1 LNKQLP
7 KINFEVY
14 FMLKIKN
21 RVMATTIAT
30 VGLLAVA
37 APASLLTPAAEAA
50 AVSTVTV
57 KQSVSGNLIA
67 DRYDDDY
74 EYSERHGR
82 HIYKGRHRR
91 HHHKNYQ
98 YSSSYQTPAVI
109 YNKPVGLYAPPPQVI
124 YAPAPQEKRCVRT
137 LYSTIC
143 N

>member
-7 KINFEVY
+7 KINFEVH
-14 FMLKIKN
+14 FMLTIKN
-21 RVMATTIAT
+21 RLMATAA
-30 VGLLAVA
+30 LLAVA
-37 APASLLTPAAEAA
+37 TPAFLLTPAAEAA
-50 AVSTVTV
+50 AVSTVVV

-67 DRYDDDY
+67 DRYDNDY

-82 HIYKGRHRR
+82 YINRGRHRR
-91 HHHKNYQ
+91 HHNKSYQ
-98 YSSSYQTPAVI
+98 YNGSYQTPVVI

-124 YAPAPQEKRCVRT
+124 YAPAPQERRCVRT

>member
-1 LNKQLP
+1 
-7 KINFEVY
+7 
-14 FMLKIKN
+14 MLTIKN
-21 RVMATTIAT
+21 RVMAATIAT

-37 APASLLTPAAEAA
+37 APAFLLTPAAEAA

-57 KQSVSGNLIA
+57 KQSVSSNLIA

-82 HIYKGRHRR
+82 HIKRGRHRR
-91 HHHKNYQ
+91 HHHKYYK
-98 YSSSYQTPAVI
+98 YSNSYQTPTVI

-124 YAPAPQEKRCVRT
+124 YAPAPQERRCVRT

>member
-1 LNKQLP
+1 
-7 KINFEVY
+7 
-14 FMLKIKN
+14 MLTIKN
-21 RVMATTIAT
+21 RVIATTIST
-30 VGLLAVA
+30 VALLAVA
-37 APASLLTPAAEAA
+37 APAFLLTPSAEA
-50 AVSTVTV
+50 AVSTITV

-82 HIYKGRHRR
+82 YINRGRHRR
-91 HHHKNYQ
+91 HYNKRYQ
-98 YSSSYQTPAVI
+98 STYSQPPVVI

-124 YAPAPQEKRCVRT
+124 YAPQERRCVRT

>member
-1 LNKQLP
+1 LNEQLP

-14 FMLKIKN
+14 FMLTIKN
-21 RVMATTIAT
+21 RLMATAA
-30 VGLLAVA
+30 LLAVA
-37 APASLLTPAAEAA
+37 APAFLLTPTAEAA
-50 AVSTVTV
+50 AVSTVIV

-82 HIYKGRHRR
+82 YINRGRHRR
-91 HHHKNYQ
+91 HYNKKYR
-98 YSSSYQTPAVI
+98 YDSSYQTPVI
-109 YNKPVGLYAPPPQVI
+109 YNKPVGLYAPSPQVI
-124 YAPAPQEKRCVRT
+124 YAPVQVPQQKRCVRT

>member
-14 FMLKIKN
+14 FMLTLKN
-21 RVMATTIAT
+21 RVMATAA
-30 VGLLAVA
+30 LLAVA
-37 APASLLTPAAEAA
+37 APTFLLTPSAEA
-50 AVSTVTV
+50 AVSTVVV
-57 KQSVSGNLIA
+57 KQPVSGNLIA

-74 EYSERHGR
+74 EYSARHGR

-91 HHHKNYQ
+91 HNHSHKNYQ

-109 YNKPVGLYAPPPQVI
+109 YNKPVGIFAPPPQVI